1 MLKFQTAKM
10 RKSMLAK
17 WERLLPLLTLIL
29 VFTLSGIAQEKTSNV
44 SGIVK
49 SESGMAISNVSVI
62 AKNSSTNLASGTQTD
77 SNGMFT
83 FLKLPVNGRY
93 SFIFSSIGYE
103 TQTLSGYTL
112 KDDATTS
119 IIIKL
124 KDSSTLLKDV
134 VVIGYGTARRSQ
146 ISSSISTVKMET
158 VDQGSGYNPLKMLQ
172 GRATGVNVISPSG
185 QPGARPIIQIRGVSS
200 ISGSSSPLFVIDG
213 IPNENYPNLNPN
225 DIESIEVLKDA
236 SASAIYG
243 SRANGGVVIITTKTG
258 KSGKSKV
265 EFDARVGWG
274 TVLKDIE
281 MANSEE
287 YARVMKAAVDNF
299 NTQRGTALAYYQP
312 APNEI
317 QETNWVKEI
326 SREKA
331 KTSTYN
337 VSISGGND
345 KTVFYNSFGYFNQEG
360 ALQRSSF
367 EQFSYRLNLSHRLN
381 SIFKLNTNLS
391 VTYAKNNLL
400 EEENS
405 GLKVLRTAR
414 EEQPWYNP
422 YLPNGDYKVNGTY
435 IIRHNPVMLVNE
447 ETWWRK
453 RYEGLASISMDVTPF
468 KGFKYTPAVRLYG
481 ILDDERKTLT
491 EKMVARSLSAG
502 WGAVAQDRDL
512 GSRYVIENMFN
523 YNNKAGKL
531 AYNITAGHSF
541 EEYAYEGFGAYSDNY
556 ANGAFPSSGFEVI
569 NAGPNIFPSG
579 GIGYNAYALES
590 FIGRAGFTYND
601 KYVLN
606 ASVRADGASKF
617 SEDKR
622 YGTFPTVSAAWLAS
636 KEDFLKDIN
645 FISDLKVR
653 ASYGITGSI
662 QGVSNFAALSLVS
675 AGGNAYNGQG
685 GFAVSQDGQDITW
698 EKSKQVNLGLDMT
711 LLRGALGISAD
722 FFKQRTEDLLYNRPI
737 QATSGYTTIPGNVG
751 TLENSGME
759 FSANGKMTFGA
770 FKWDLNAN
778 ISLIDNKIVSIL
790 DNTPS
795 LIVPSSG
802 SNLYG
807 GQMHALINGRPVS
820 AWYMW
825 DAVGIYQNDA
835 DVPAALAAKGVRAGD
850 VIYRDLNKD
859 GDITDADRD
868 YVGKAVPDFY
878 GGFTSNLAWK
888 GFELNIFGQYSSGGK
903 IMASW
908 RGVNGVEGTDHLG
921 NAFANVRIDNNVT
934 TEQFFNI
941 RKDVAYGYWSGPG
954 TSNTTPR
961 PVRRGV
967 FTGYG
972 TQGYNFL
979 TSTRFLEDASFFR
992 IKTLTLAY
1000 NIPQNVLSRAKIS
1013 ELRFFVS
1020 ADNLLL
1026 RTKYSGYDPEQS
1038 LEERPGHPN
1047 YGVDFGLQPSLR
1059 TILVGLNMKL

>member
-1 MLKFQTAKM
+1 MTDCLLL
-10 RKSMLAK
+10 RKAVHYLSLFAVCLLLASVA
-17 WERLLPLLTLIL
+17 E
-29 VFTLSGIAQEKTSNV
+29 AQQRE
-44 SGIVK
+44 VK
-49 SESGMAISNVSVI
+49 GQVRDDNGQPVAAVSVV
-62 AKNSSTNLASGTQTD
+62 AKNLSNSFTAGTQTD
-77 SNGMFT
+77 SAGIFRILNLPKGGPYSFT
-83 FLKLPVNGRY
+83 F
-93 SFIFSSIGYE
+93 SFIGFE
-103 TQTLSGYTL
+103 TQVMSGYTI
-112 KDDATTS
+112 KDNANIS
-119 IIIKL
+119 LMVKL
-124 KDSSTLLKDV
+124 KPASNSLDQV
-134 VVIGYGTARRSQ
+134 VVIGYGTAKRGQ
-146 ISSSISTVKMET
+146 VSSSIATVKMDD
-158 VDQGSGYNPLKMLQ
+158 VDQGSGYNPMKMLQ
-172 GRATGVNVISPSG
+172 GRATGVNVVSPSG
-185 QPGARPIIQIRGVSS
+185 QPGARPIILIRGVSS
-200 ISGSSSPLFVIDG
+200 ISGSSAPLYVIDG

-225 DIESIEVLKDA
+225 DIESMEVLKDA

-258 KSGKSKV
+258 RSGKSKV
-265 EFDARVGWG
+265 EFDSRVGWG

-287 YARVMKAAVDNF
+287 YSRVMQLAIDNF
-299 NTQRGTALAYYQP
+299 NKQRGTSLTYYKP
-312 APNEI
+312 LPNEI
-317 QETNWVKEI
+317 QETDWVKEI

-331 KTSTYN
+331 KTSNYN
-337 VSISGGND
+337 ISVSGGND
-345 KTVFYNSFGYFNQEG
+345 KTVFYTSFGFFNQEG

-367 EQFSYRLNLSHRLN
+367 EQFSYRLNVSHKLN
-381 SIFKLNTNLS
+381 SMFKLNMNLS
-391 VTYAKNNLL
+391 ATYAKNNLL

-422 YLPNGDYKVNGTY
+422 YLPDGDYKVNGTY
-435 IIRHNPVMLVNE
+435 ILRHNPVMLVNE

-453 RYEGLASISMDVTPF
+453 RYEGLASISLDFTPF
-468 KGFKYTPAVRLYG
+468 KGFKYTPALRMYG

-491 EKMVARSLSAG
+491 ERMVARSLSAG
-502 WGAVAQDRDL
+502 WGAVAQDRDI

-523 YNNKAGKL
+523 YNNRAGKL
-531 AYNITAGHSF
+531 AYNLTAGHSF
-541 EEYAYEGFGAYSDNY
+541 EEYQYEGFGAYSDNY
-556 ANGAFPSSGFEVI
+556 ANGAFPSSGFDVI

-590 FIGRAGFTYND
+590 FIGRAGFTYD
-601 KYVLN
+601 EKYTLN

-617 SEDKR
+617 SKDNR

-636 KEDFLKDIN
+636 KEGFLKDVDA
-645 FISDLKVR
+645 ISELKLR

-662 QGVSNFAALSLVS
+662 QGVSNFAALSLVT

-685 GFAVSQDGQDITW
+685 GFALSQDGQDITW
-698 EKSKQVNLGLDMT
+698 EKSKQMNFGVDAAFLKGSLGF
-711 LLRGALGISAD
+711 SAD
-722 FFKQRTEDLLYNRPI
+722 FFTQRTENLLYNRPI
-737 QATSGYTTIPGNVG
+737 YATSGYTTIPGNVG
-751 TLENSGME
+751 TLENGGME
-759 FSANGKMTFGA
+759 FSAFGKIKWGS

-778 ISLIDNKIVSIL
+778 ISFIDNKIVSIL
-790 DNTPS
+790 DNTS
-795 LIVPSSG
+795 MLIVPSSG

-825 DAVGIYQNDA
+825 DATGIYQNDA

-868 YVGKAVPDFY
+868 YVGKAVPDFF
-878 GGFTSNLAWK
+878 GGFTSNMSWK
-888 GFELNIFGQYSSGGK
+888 GFELNIFGQYSQGGK
-903 IMASW
+903 VMASW

-934 TEQFFNI
+934 TEQYFNI
-941 RKDVAYGYWSGPG
+941 RKDVAYGYWNGPG

-979 TSTRFLEDASFFR
+979 TSSRFLEDASFFR

-1000 NIPQNVLSRAKIS
+1000 NIPQNVVAKAKIN
-1013 ELRFFVS
+1013 ELRVFVS
-1020 ADNLLL
+1020 ADNLMLL
-1026 RTKYSGYDPEQS
+1026 TKYSGYDPEQS

-1059 TILVGLNMKL
+1059 TLLVGLNMKF